1 MPEDKRLNNV
11 PLSNKDPAIRVTL
24 LPKDTNANGTIFGG
38 IILSYIDLAA
48 AIEVGKTTSQRAV
61 TKAIKEVI
69 FKAPVRVGDVLS
81 FYTTTKKIGKTSI
94 TVQVD
99 VAVLRGKEKEVEV
112 TEAEVTYVC
121 VNNKGVPELV
131 KNEY

>member
-1 MPEDKRLNNV
+1 MINKDAI
-11 PLSNKDPAIRVTL
+11 SGKDPAIRVTL

-48 AIEVGKTTSQRAV
+48 AVEVGKTTSQRTA
-61 TKAIKEVI
+61 TKAFKEVI
-69 FKAPVRVGDVLS
+69 FKAPVRVGEVVS
-81 FYTTTKKIGKTSI
+81 FYTSTKRIGKTSI

-99 VAVLRGKEKEVEV
+99 VDIFRQTKEIRV

-121 VNNKGVPELV
+121 IDEQGRPEAV
-131 KNEY
+131 KINR

>member
-1 MPEDKRLNNV
+1 MT
-11 PLSNKDPAIRVTL
+11 SNSVISTKDPAIRVTL

-48 AIEVGKTTSQRAV
+48 AVEVGKNTAQRAV
-61 TKAIKEVI
+61 TKAFKEVI
-69 FKAPVRVGDVLS
+69 FKSPVRTGEVVS
-81 FYTTTKKIGKTSI
+81 FYTSTKRIGKTSI

-99 VAVLRGKEKEVEV
+99 VEIVREGQEIRV

-121 VNNKGVPELV
+121 IDEQGKPQSV
-131 KNEY
+131 KLRS

>member
-1 MPEDKRLNNV
+1 MSENKIVNTKPM
-11 PLSNKDPAIRVTL
+11 SNKDPAIRVTL

-81 FYTTTKKIGKTSI
+81 FYTTTKSIGKTSI
-94 TVQVD
+94 TVEVD
-99 VAVLRGKEKEVEV
+99 VAVLRGREKEVEV
-112 TEAEVTYVC
+112 TEAEVIYVC
-121 VNNKGVPELV
+121 VNDKGIPVAVRQED
-131 KNEY
+131 

>member
-1 MPEDKRLNNV
+1 MVTNN
-11 PLSNKDPAIRVTL
+11 SISRRDPAIRVTL

-48 AIEVGKTTSQRAV
+48 AVEVGKNTSQRVV
-61 TKAIKEVI
+61 TKAFKEVI
-69 FKAPVRVGDVLS
+69 FKAPVRVGDVVS
-81 FYTTTKKIGKTSI
+81 FYTKTKGIGRTSI

-99 VAVLRGKEKEVEV
+99 VDIFADNKEIRV

-121 VNNKGVPELV
+121 IDKKGRPEIF
-131 KNEY
+131 KSKADF

>member
-1 MPEDKRLNNV
+1 MKTKTHI
-11 PLSNKDPAIRVTL
+11 STKDPAIRVTL

-48 AIEVGKTTSQRAV
+48 AVEVGKTTSQKAV
-61 TKAIKEVI
+61 TKAFKEVI
-69 FKAPVRVGDVLS
+69 FKAPVRVGEVLS
-81 FYTTTKKIGKTSI
+81 FYTSTKSIGNTSI

-99 VAVLRGKEKEVEV
+99 VEIFRDNEEIKV

-121 VNNKGVPELV
+121 IDAEGKPETV
-131 KNEY
+131 KFKTV